1 MTTARCCGCG
11 PGGTGTW
18 AGPRTRPRA
27 GSTPCCGLG
36 PGGVPEE
43 ITATQATRIL
53 DRSTPSGAAGQA
65 RFDLAAELLADMRRP
80 DAQIR
85 QSTKKLAV
93 AVKASATTLTGLFGV
108 GPFVA
113 ATVIGD
119 AADVTRFASR
129 DHFASCNGTAP
140 IEVSS
145 GNREIHR
152 LSLRGN
158 RRGEHA
164 NPPAAVPHILPP
176 LLLGR

>member
-27 GSTPCCGLG
+27 GSTPGCGLV

-43 ITATQATRIL
+43 ITATQATGIL
-53 DRSTPSGAAGQA
+53 DRSTPAGAAGQA
-65 RFDLAAELLADMRRP
+65 RFALAAELLADMRRL

-85 QSTKKLAV
+85 ESTKKLAV

-129 DHFASCNGTAP
+129 DHFASYNGTAP

-145 GNREIHR
+145 GNRKIHR

-158 RRGEHA
+158 RRGHHPIHHTA
-164 NPPAAVPHILPP
+164 THHNPPPP
-176 LLLGR
+176 PVRP